1 MAARAAT
8 SEDGIWQKTDVSSRT
23 ITVPLVRPERYV
35 AFQVDQVK
43 LSQALAKAPLE
54 GSPEEL
60 RSIMTLPMPDGSF
73 ARFEMF
79 ESPIMAPALAAKF
92 LQLKTY
98 AGKELDDPA
107 ASVRID
113 TGPKGFHGLI
123 LSPSGAV
130 FIDPFTPGDKD
141 FCIS

>member
-1 MAARAAT
+1 
-8 SEDGIWQKTDVSSRT
+8 
-23 ITVPLVRPERYV
+23 
-35 AFQVDQVK
+35 
-43 LSQALAKAPLE
+43 
-54 GSPEEL
+54 
-60 RSIMTLPMPDGSF
+60 MTLPMPDGSF
-73 ARFEMF
+73 ARFKMF

-92 LQLKTY
+92 PQIKTY